1 MREASKTWI
10 LAIQAKHVKEVP
22 LDPSLLAQG
31 AKNYGTHRLRRRGLP
46 THVPKAWL
54 GQHSAAASGLCS
66 PVKSEVG
73 NPITLISAYGA
84 VLVELL
90 LLCFVS
96 PQDRHTA
103 LPKRKAYIWTF
114 MHAGA
119 EMPARL
125 MLCIQ
130 GSLPLRQAEEDF
142 TIKAARPSCATESF
156 EVNCAP
162 PGSSCSHGLGK
173 KGYDSSYSY
182 VFPSTHRR

>member
-73 NPITLISAYGA
+73 NPITLISVWCSACRISSD
-84 VLVELL
+84 VFRE
-90 LLCFVS
+90 
-96 PQDRHTA
+96 PT
-103 LPKRKAYIWTF
+103 
-114 MHAGA
+114 
-119 EMPARL
+119 
-125 MLCIQ
+125 
-130 GSLPLRQAEEDF
+130 RQAHCIANEESLHMEFHACWRRD
-142 TIKAARPSCATESF
+142 ASMAYAMHSRL
-156 EVNCAP
+156 
-162 PGSSCSHGLGK
+162 SSIASG
-173 KGYDSSYSY
+173 
-182 VFPSTHRR
+182 